1 MSSVPASPVSTI
13 WLGWDVHKTSITS
26 AVLRDGAAQAE
37 AVDRLP
43 NALPRLERYVR
54 RWQREGTVRVVYEA
68 SSAGFVLQRAC
79 AAWGV
84 ACDVIAP
91 SLIPTR
97 PGVQRK
103 HDRYDALQLARLH
116 RAGELTPV
124 RVPAAAEERVRDLVR
139 LRMTLQREVMR
150 SRHYVLKFLSRRG
163 LTFGAKHW
171 TPAHHAWL
179 ATLRREPSP
188 LVDEDREILEEHL
201 ALLAYKEG
209 RRAALDLRIGALA
222 ATPAYAPL
230 VGRLGCFRGID
241 TLAAMVLVTELGDWR
256 RFASPRA
263 LMSYVGL
270 VPREHSSGDR
280 ERRGALTKAGNAHVR
295 HVLVQAA
302 WCYRHVPRVG
312 KRQQQ
317 RQAGQPALVVA
328 HAWKAQHR
336 LYKRYHRLQDGHARQ
351 IAAVAVARE
360 LIGFL
365 WAVMR
370 EEAAPHAE

>member
-1 MSSVPASPVSTI
+1 MSSVPATSASTI
-13 WLGWDVHKTSITS
+13 WLGWDVHKASVTS
-26 AVLRDGAAQAE
+26 AVLRDGATQAE
-37 AVDRLP
+37 CVDRLP
-43 NALPRLERYVR
+43 NTLPKLERYVR
-54 RWQREGTVRVVYEA
+54 RWQREGEVRVVYEA
-68 SSAGFVLQRAC
+68 SCAGFVLQRAC
-79 AAWGV
+79 TAWGV

-103 HDRYDALQLARLH
+103 HDRYDAVQLARLH

-124 RVPAAAEERVRDLVR
+124 RVPAAAEERIRDLVR

-150 SRHYVLKFLSRRG
+150 SRHYVLKFLTRRG
-163 LTFGAKHW
+163 CAYGAKAW
-171 TPAHHAWL
+171 TPAHHTWL
-179 ATLRREPSP
+179 ATLLRETSP
-188 LVDEDREILEEHL
+188 LEAEDRELLQEHL
-201 ALLAYKEG
+201 ALLSYKEG
-209 RRAALDLRIGALA
+209 RRTALDQRVAALA

-241 TLAAMVLVTELGDWR
+241 TLAAMVLATELGDWR

-270 VPREHSSGDR
+270 VPREHSSGER

-302 WCYRHVPRVG
+302 WSYRHLPRVG
-312 KRQQQ
+312 KRHQQ
-317 RQAGQPALVVA
+317 RQAGQPADVVA

-370 EEAAPHAE
+370 EEAPPQA

>member
-1 MSSVPASPVSTI
+1 MSSVPAAASTI
-13 WLGWDVHKTSITS
+13 WLGWDVHKASITS

-43 NALPRLERYVR
+43 HALPKLEKYVR

-103 HDRYDALQLARLH
+103 HDRDDAVRLARLH

-171 TPAHHAWL
+171 TPAHHMWL
-179 ATLRREPSP
+179 ATLGREASP
-188 LVDEDREILEEHL
+188 LEAEDREILQEHL

-209 RRAALDLRIGALA
+209 RRTALDQRIAVLA

-263 LMSYVGL
+263 LMSHVGL

-317 RQAGQPALVVA
+317 RHAGQPALVVA

-336 LYKRYHRLQDGHARQ
+336 LYQRYHRLQDGHARQ

-365 WAVMR
+365 WAVMQD
-370 EEAAPHAE
+370 APDQPTH

>member
-1 MSSVPASPVSTI
+1 MSSAACSTI
-13 WLGWDVHKTSITS
+13 WLGWDVHKASVTS

-37 AVDRLP
+37 AIDRLP
-43 NALPRLERYVR
+43 NALPKLEKYVR
-54 RWQREGTVRVVYEA
+54 RWQREGEVRVVYEA

-103 HDRYDALQLARLH
+103 HDRYDAVQLARLH
-116 RAGELTPV
+116 RAGELTAV

-150 SRHYVLKFLSRRG
+150 SRHYVLKFLTRRG
-163 LTFGAKHW
+163 CPYGAKHW
-171 TPAHHAWL
+171 TPAHHTWL
-179 ATLRREPSP
+179 AALLRETSP
-188 LVDEDREILEEHL
+188 LVDEDREILQEYL

-209 RRAALDLRIGALA
+209 RRTALDQRIAVLA

-270 VPREHSSGDR
+270 VPREHSSGER

-302 WCYRHVPRVG
+302 WCYRHGPRVG
-312 KRQQQ
+312 KRLQQ
-317 RQAGQPALVVA
+317 RQAAQPALVIA

-336 LYKRYHRLQDGHARQ
+336 LYKRYHRLQDHHARQ

-370 EEAAPHAE
+370 EEAPPHAM

>member
-1 MSSVPASPVSTI
+1 MSSVSASTI
-13 WLGWDVHKTSITS
+13 WLGWDVHKASVTS
-26 AVLRDGAAQAE
+26 AVLRDGAPQAE
-37 AVDRLP
+37 AIDRLP
-43 NALPRLERYVR
+43 NALPKLERYVR

-91 SLIPTR
+91 SLIPQR

-103 HDRYDALQLARLH
+103 HDRYDAVQLARLH

-124 RVPAAAEERVRDLVR
+124 RVPAAAEERVRDIVR

-150 SRHYVLKFLSRRG
+150 SRHYVLKFLTRRG
-163 LTFGAKHW
+163 CAYGAKHW

-179 ATLRREPSP
+179 TSLGREDSP
-188 LVDEDREILEEHL
+188 LEGEDREILQEHL

-209 RRAALDLRIGALA
+209 RRTALDQRIAVLALRPEYAL
-222 ATPAYAPL
+222 L

-241 TLAAMVLVTELGDWR
+241 TLAAMVLATELGDWR

-270 VPREHSSGDR
+270 VPREHSSGER

-317 RQAGQPALVVA
+317 RQAGQSAPVVA

-365 WAVMR
+365 WAVMQD
-370 EEAAPHAE
+370 APGPTMA